1 MLFRQPRKI
10 EHWLTRTIS
19 WALFLTLSFAL
30 LLGSLTRLAS
40 LGPAGA
46 AHPNHPI
53 MYGGAVG
60 FSVGQPPSV
69 TARSAYVFDADLGF
83 AYFNYHAN
91 DELPMASC
99 TKIMT
104 ALLAVEHGS
113 LDQVIT
119 VGADAHALVR
129 ADSSYMG
136 LGTGEKLTLRDL
148 LYGLVLPSGNDAA
161 IAIADGISGN
171 VTDFVA
177 LMNQRAAQLGLAH
190 THFMNPHGLGAPNHY
205 TSARDLAVL
214 AGVAMKN
221 PELVKITSTVHYSIP
236 KTATHAAYELET
248 GDDLLSGARAPYP
261 GAIGVKP
268 GFTGDA
274 GYCQAFAAI
283 RHGHL
288 IVGVVLGE
296 PSWQIRIVDMHNLLD
311 WGFAQESIP
320 PAPPTVPWSHP
331 SPNL

>member
-1 MLFRQPRKI
+1 MLIGQPGKI
-10 EHWLTRTIS
+10 ERWLTHTIS
-19 WALFLTLSFAL
+19 GAIFVALSFAL
-30 LLGSLTRLAS
+30 LVGSLTRLAS

-46 AHPNHPI
+46 AHPNNPI

-60 FSVGQPPSV
+60 FSVGHPPTVNS
-69 TARSAYVFDADLGF
+69 RSAYVFDADLGF

-129 ADSSYMG
+129 ADTSYMG
-136 LGTGEKLTLRDL
+136 LGTGETLPLRDL

-161 IAIADGISGN
+161 ISIADGISGN

-177 LMNQRAAQLGLAH
+177 LMNRHAQQLGLTH

-214 AGVAMKN
+214 AGGALKKPLLGKVT
-221 PELVKITSTVHYSIP
+221 PTRHYNRP
-236 KTATHAAYELET
+236 KTPPQPPHQLE
-248 GDDLLSGARAPYP
+248 S
-261 GAIGVKP
+261 
-268 GFTGDA
+268 
-274 GYCQAFAAI
+274 
-283 RHGHL
+283 
-288 IVGVVLGE
+288 
-296 PSWQIRIVDMHNLLD
+296 
-311 WGFAQESIP
+311 
-320 PAPPTVPWSHP
+320 
-331 SPNL
+331 

>member
-1 MLFRQPRKI
+1 
-10 EHWLTRTIS
+10 
-19 WALFLTLSFAL
+19 
-30 LLGSLTRLAS
+30 
-40 LGPAGA
+40 
-46 AHPNHPI
+46 
-53 MYGGAVG
+53 
-60 FSVGQPPSV
+60 
-69 TARSAYVFDADLGF
+69 
-83 AYFNYHAN
+83 
-91 DELPMASC
+91 MASC

-177 LMNQRAAQLGLAH
+177 LMNQRAAQLGLTH

-214 AGVAMKN
+214 AGVALKKTL
-221 PELVKITSTVHYSIP
+221 LVKITSTLPFSIS
-236 KTATHAAYELET
+236 KNATHPPDEPEN
-248 GDDLLSGARAPYP
+248 
-261 GAIGVKP
+261 
-268 GFTGDA
+268 
-274 GYCQAFAAI
+274 
-283 RHGHL
+283 RH
-288 IVGVVLGE
+288 
-296 PSWQIRIVDMHNLLD
+296 
-311 WGFAQESIP
+311 
-320 PAPPTVPWSHP
+320 
-331 SPNL
+331 

>member
-10 EHWLTRTIS
+10 ERWLTHTIS

-30 LLGSLTRLAS
+30 LVGSLRWLRS
-40 LGPAGA
+40 LGPSGA
-46 AHPNHPI
+46 ADPNRPI
-53 MYGGAVG
+53 RYGGAVG

-177 LMNQRAAQLGLAH
+177 LMNQRAAQLGLTH
-190 THFMNPHGLGAPNHY
+190 THFMNPHALCEPNHY
-205 TSARDLAVL
+205 TSARDLAVV
-214 AGVAMKN
+214 AGGAPQKPLVVQMTSAVPYNN
-221 PELVKITSTVHYSIP
+221 PQ
-236 KTATHAAYELET
+236 TAPHTPPET
-248 GDDLLSGARAPYP
+248 GNS
-261 GAIGVKP
+261 
-268 GFTGDA
+268 
-274 GYCQAFAAI
+274 
-283 RHGHL
+283 
-288 IVGVVLGE
+288 E
-296 PSWQIRIVDMHNLLD
+296 
-311 WGFAQESIP
+311 
-320 PAPPTVPWSHP
+320 
-331 SPNL
+331 

>member
-60 FSVGQPPSV
+60 FRVGQPPSV

-136 LGTGEKLTLRDL
+136 LGTG
-148 LYGLVLPSGNDAA
+148 
-161 IAIADGISGN
+161 
-171 VTDFVA
+171 
-177 LMNQRAAQLGLAH
+177 
-190 THFMNPHGLGAPNHY
+190 
-205 TSARDLAVL
+205 
-214 AGVAMKN
+214 
-221 PELVKITSTVHYSIP
+221 
-236 KTATHAAYELET
+236 
-248 GDDLLSGARAPYP
+248 
-261 GAIGVKP
+261 
-268 GFTGDA
+268 
-274 GYCQAFAAI
+274 
-283 RHGHL
+283 
-288 IVGVVLGE
+288 
-296 PSWQIRIVDMHNLLD
+296 
-311 WGFAQESIP
+311 
-320 PAPPTVPWSHP
+320 
-331 SPNL
+331 

>member
-1 MLFRQPRKI
+1 
-10 EHWLTRTIS
+10 
-19 WALFLTLSFAL
+19 
-30 LLGSLTRLAS
+30 
-40 LGPAGA
+40 
-46 AHPNHPI
+46 
-53 MYGGAVG
+53 
-60 FSVGQPPSV
+60 
-69 TARSAYVFDADLGF
+69 
-83 AYFNYHAN
+83 
-91 DELPMASC
+91 MASC

-177 LMNQRAAQLGLAH
+177 LMNQRAAQLGLTH

-214 AGVAMKN
+214 AGAPKQN
-221 PELVKITSTVHYSIP
+221 PVVVQISSAVPNSIS
-236 KTATHAAYELET
+236 KTAPPPAYELENR
-248 GDDLLSGARAPYP
+248 GGLVSAARAPP
-261 GAIGVKP
+261 P
-268 GFTGDA
+268 RPTA
-274 GYCQAFAAI
+274 GQ
-283 RHGHL
+283 
-288 IVGVVLGE
+288 
-296 PSWQIRIVDMHNLLD
+296 
-311 WGFAQESIP
+311 
-320 PAPPTVPWSHP
+320 PA
-331 SPNL
+331 